1 MVGLQILDLPI
12 GVRVPASQPI
22 GFRPFKT
29 PRLNSKHVVAIHP
42 YSSLSNVIG
51 RSRRRLPVA

>member
-22 GFRPFKT
+22 TTLFLFKIVNIKQ
-29 PRLNSKHVVAIHP
+29 P
-42 YSSLSNVIG
+42 
-51 RSRRRLPVA
+51 